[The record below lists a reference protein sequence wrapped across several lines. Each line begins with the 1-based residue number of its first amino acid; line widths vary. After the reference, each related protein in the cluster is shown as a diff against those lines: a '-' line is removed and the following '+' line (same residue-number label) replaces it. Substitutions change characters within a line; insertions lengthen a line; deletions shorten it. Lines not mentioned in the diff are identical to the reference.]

1 MTRIE
6 KMKERDAAR
15 RSDADRR
22 WQVTN
27 VTRQVLLAA
36 GVALADRG
44 KTRRKGLLGRIGL
57 SAGEGLWILPCE
69 AIHTVGMKFSIDVLY
84 LDERHRVLK
93 AVRNVRPW
101 RLSAC
106 LRAHS
111 VLELAAG
118 AIDES
123 GTEIGDVLVIQCG
136 SYHRAEAEGNR
147 YLQRT
152 TVYGG

>member
-1 MTRIE
+1 
-6 KMKERDAAR
+6 
-15 RSDADRR
+15 
-22 WQVTN
+22 
-27 VTRQVLLAA
+27 
-36 GVALADRG
+36 
-44 KTRRKGLLGRIGL
+44 
-57 SAGEGLWILPCE
+57 
-69 AIHTVGMKFSIDVLY
+69 MKFSIDVLY
-84 LDERHRVLK
+84 LDGRHRVLK

-123 GTEIGDVLVIQCG
+123 GTEIGDVLVIQC
-136 SYHRAEAEGNR
+136 SSHCRAEAECNR